1 MIEINC
7 WLYLGEDYSVDFKE
21 GGGIGQCVGTSWEG
35 YNEMGVRSSTN
46 IGNVKADKVHYQL
59 LEYLKTETNTCADQ
73 ATTYICITG
82 SALLLKFS

>member
-1 MIEINC
+1 MESWTSLILMAMNRKTDCCSIMLDMDIRRINC

-46 IGNVKADKVHYQL
+46 I
-59 LEYLKTETNTCADQ
+59 EMLKL
-73 ATTYICITG
+73 I
-82 SALLLKFS
+82 KFIISFRNI